1 MSKNTKII
9 IGVIAGVLVLCIIAC
24 GVTALTLGWFG
35 QRVVTNAVVEGEDTG
50 STQAEIAEIS
60 MPERFTAGGGVSL
73 LGIKMVVY
81 ESTNPNEVAVLMQMP
96 VQSEINDETVR
107 QLQEGMGRSS
117 NRNFT
122 NMKTIETRDVVVR
135 GEPGQVIIQ
144 EGTDDQGNKYR
155 LMLTAFQGQSGIAM
169 LMIGAPTADYNQAE
183 YDAVVES
190 IR

>member
-9 IGVIAGVLVLCIIAC
+9 IGVIAGVLVLCMIAC
-24 GVTALTLGWFG
+24 GVGVVALGWFG
-35 QRVVTNAVVEGEDTG
+35 NRVVNSSVIEGEESGT
-50 STQAEIAEIS
+50 TQAEIAEIS

-73 LGIKMVVY
+73 LGMKMVVY
-81 ESTNPNEVAVLMQMP
+81 ESSKPNEVAVLMQMP
-96 VQSEINDETVR
+96 VQSEINEDTIR
-107 QLQEGMGRSS
+107 QLQEGMSRSS

-122 NMKTIETRDVVVR
+122 NMKTIETREVVVR

-169 LMIGAPTADYNQAE
+169 LMIGAPSADYNQAE
-183 YDAVVES
+183 YDTIVES